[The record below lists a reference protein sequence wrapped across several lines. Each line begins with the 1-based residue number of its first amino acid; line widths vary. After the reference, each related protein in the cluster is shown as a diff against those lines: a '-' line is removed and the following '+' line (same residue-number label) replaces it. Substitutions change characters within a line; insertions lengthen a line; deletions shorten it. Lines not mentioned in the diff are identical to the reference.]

1 MVLGTRAGAHAM
13 GGSVARRPDEFLC
26 NSAEPLSNGGPRRLV
41 ECRVGDEE
49 VRSLSFPVLIYSCAH
64 CGCAQE
70 SLLEH
75 LLSKGSALTP
85 YAPAGASLVGRV
97 DDTTRA
103 SLLCKVCVL
112 THTHTHPHIQ
122 YVYAHTDT
130 HTHVLIVRGSSTPM
144 CVH

>member
-1 MVLGTRAGAHAM
+1 MAIHGPDTSHLG
-13 GGSVARRPDEFLC
+13 
-26 NSAEPLSNGGPRRLV
+26 
-41 ECRVGDEE
+41 E

-130 HTHVLIVRGSSTPM
+130 HTHVLIVRGSTLTRTLVQYFPEDELEPQAAAPRPSAPFTPAGGPTVCM
-144 CVH
+144 RY